1 MLIAHASLD
10 IQIDRGS
17 DFELELALTDET
29 TGDPVDLTG
38 CSASAGVAEVAGGT
52 VFLDLNAQITDAAN
66 GVVLI
71 SAARADTGAV
81 TKSRGVW
88 DLLILD
94 ADDQLRR
101 KMAGVV
107 NLPKLISPPPA

>member
-10 IQIDRGS
+10 LQIDRGG
-17 DFELELALTDET
+17 DFELELVLSDET
-29 TGDPVDLTG
+29 TTDPVDLTG
-38 CSASAGVAEVAGGT
+38 CSASAGVAELPGGT

-71 SAARADTGAV
+71 SAARAVTAAV
-81 TKSRGVW
+81 TQSSGVW

-94 ADDQLRR
+94 ADDLLRR
-101 KMAGVV
+101 KVAGKV